1 MGLGTTIANKL
12 LRKAEKKVKEH
23 HSNSKSNYQ
32 GNVNH
37 GQVKDRNAELP
48 PLKVQIYTHNI
59 RKENN
64 NMMKGEEPWSK
75 RKVGVIGLIDKHS
88 QSIPTLVGLQE
99 VKQNQLND
107 ILQGLGK
114 PWAFFGVGRDDGKS
128 KGEFAPILYKTDEWD
143 LVSGKTYWLGE
154 NPNQPTKGW
163 DAAFPRI
170 VTVVVMKHKKS
181 GKVVNYLNTHYDHK
195 GKKARENSSLQ
206 IIDLMSKTEGT
217 SLLSGDFNS
226 QEHEEAYQT
235 LSKSLLDT
243 SCNCHERCGFKDT
256 CTGFEKGGSESS
268 IDFIWT
274 TKGVP
279 IVKHEIIDHECN
291 GSYCSDHRPVT
302 AIFEV

>member
-59 RKENN
+59 RQENN

-75 RKVGVIGLIDKHS
+75 RKVGVIGLINKHS

-114 PWAFFGVGRDDGKS
+114 PWTFFGVGRDDGKS

-143 LVSGKTYWLGE
+143 LVSEKL
-154 NPNQPTKGW
+154 
-163 DAAFPRI
+163 
-170 VTVVVMKHKKS
+170 
-181 GKVVNYLNTHYDHK
+181 
-195 GKKARENSSLQ
+195 
-206 IIDLMSKTEGT
+206 
-217 SLLSGDFNS
+217 
-226 QEHEEAYQT
+226 
-235 LSKSLLDT
+235 
-243 SCNCHERCGFKDT
+243 
-256 CTGFEKGGSESS
+256 TG
-268 IDFIWT
+268 
-274 TKGVP
+274 
-279 IVKHEIIDHECN
+279 
-291 GSYCSDHRPVT
+291 
-302 AIFEV
+302 